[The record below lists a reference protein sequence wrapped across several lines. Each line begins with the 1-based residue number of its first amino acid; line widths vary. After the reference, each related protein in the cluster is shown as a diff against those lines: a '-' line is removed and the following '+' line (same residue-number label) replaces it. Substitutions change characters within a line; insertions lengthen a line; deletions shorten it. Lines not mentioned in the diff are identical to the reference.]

1 MLMLAYITYIRI
13 RAQKQ
18 HIVVIFIKRKLNLSR
33 ENSQHSRSQP
43 AKVLLYHNQLHGFV
57 FLPLWP
63 QVNISFSIET
73 AWTTVAHMDK
83 FHFLLTFADVIQWRQ
98 KMYGIRKSVKLLKLQ
113 IFIPLL
119 ITIFKRSW
127 KLKKS
132 LQYLKSELRYNDILN
147 LDKFV
152 AQKRSAPL

>member
-57 FLPLWP
+57 FFPLWP
-63 QVNISFSIET
+63 QVKISFSIET
-73 AWTTVAHMDK
+73 A
-83 FHFLLTFADVIQWRQ
+83 
-98 KMYGIRKSVKLLKLQ
+98 
-113 IFIPLL
+113 
-119 ITIFKRSW
+119 
-127 KLKKS
+127 
-132 LQYLKSELRYNDILN
+132 
-147 LDKFV
+147 
-152 AQKRSAPL
+152 